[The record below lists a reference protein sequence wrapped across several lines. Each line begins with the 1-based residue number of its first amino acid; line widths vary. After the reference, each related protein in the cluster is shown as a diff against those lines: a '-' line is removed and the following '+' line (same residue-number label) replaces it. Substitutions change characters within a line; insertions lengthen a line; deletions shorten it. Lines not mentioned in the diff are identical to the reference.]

1 MVSLTCPSF
10 CFQYQYAPFSPEV
23 ADYCLSYFKKGLA
36 VAEDLGCTVM
46 TVNSGWG
53 CMDRPRQ
60 ESWNASCELL
70 RQLAEEAEQRHITL
84 ALESLRQDETDL
96 AYDLPTTRQLI
107 EQVGHPGLKVMAD
120 TIATG
125 ACGETLEDWFA
136 AFGSDLVHM
145 HFLDGDPFVHNIW
158 GDGNYPLEQMLRCL
172 QANAYTGYLVQEVAD
187 ERYFA
192 DPVAADLQNYRVLSR
207 FFSD

>member
-1 MVSLTCPSF
+1 MGLIQRRQAAVMNQHYQRYSLDYFLDAQQRIGFTSIELWCGAQHFWLDDQHYDDVQSLLRKVQRRGLEVVSLTCPSF

-23 ADYCLSYFKKGLA
+23 ADYCLFYFKKGLA

-96 AYDLPTTRQLI
+96 AYGYRLPPR
-107 EQVGHPGLKVMAD
+107 
-120 TIATG
+120 
-125 ACGETLEDWFA
+125 
-136 AFGSDLVHM
+136 
-145 HFLDGDPFVHNIW
+145 
-158 GDGNYPLEQMLRCL
+158 
-172 QANAYTGYLVQEVAD
+172 
-187 ERYFA
+187 
-192 DPVAADLQNYRVLSR
+192 
-207 FFSD
+207 

>member
-1 MVSLTCPSF
+1 MGLIQRRQAAVMNQHYQRYSLDYFLDAQQRIGFTSIELWCGAQHFWLDDQHYDDVQSLLRKVQRRGLEVVSLTCPSF

-70 RQLAEEAEQRHITL
+70 RQLAEE
-84 ALESLRQDETDL
+84 
-96 AYDLPTTRQLI
+96 
-107 EQVGHPGLKVMAD
+107 G
-120 TIATG
+120 
-125 ACGETLEDWFA
+125 
-136 AFGSDLVHM
+136 
-145 HFLDGDPFVHNIW
+145 
-158 GDGNYPLEQMLRCL
+158 
-172 QANAYTGYLVQEVAD
+172 
-187 ERYFA
+187 
-192 DPVAADLQNYRVLSR
+192 
-207 FFSD
+207 

>member
-1 MVSLTCPSF
+1 MDLIQRRQAAVMNQHYQRYSLDYFLDAQQRIGFTSIELWCGAQHFWLDDQHYDDVQSLLRKVQRRGLEVVSLTCPSF

-70 RQLAEEAEQRHITL
+70 RQLAEEGMTMLVVTHEMGFARNVSSKTVFMENGVVVEQAPSREFFEEPKEERTR
-84 ALESLRQDETDL
+84 EFLRK
-96 AYDLPTTRQLI
+96 I
-107 EQVGHPGLKVMAD
+107 EH
-120 TIATG
+120 T
-125 ACGETLEDWFA
+125 
-136 AFGSDLVHM
+136 
-145 HFLDGDPFVHNIW
+145 N
-158 GDGNYPLEQMLRCL
+158 
-172 QANAYTGYLVQEVAD
+172 
-187 ERYFA
+187 
-192 DPVAADLQNYRVLSR
+192 
-207 FFSD
+207 

>member
-1 MVSLTCPSF
+1 MDLIQRRQAAVMNQHYQRYSLDYFLDAQQRIGFTSIELWCGAQHFWLDDQHYDDVQSLLRKVQRRGLEVVSLTCPSF

-70 RQLAEEAEQRHITL
+70 RQLAEEGMTMLVVTHEMGFARNVSSKTVFMENGVVVEQAPSQQFFASPKEERTR
-84 ALESLRQDETDL
+84 AFLR
-96 AYDLPTTRQLI
+96 R
-107 EQVGHPGLKVMAD
+107 
-120 TIATG
+120 IAHT
-125 ACGETLEDWFA
+125 E
-136 AFGSDLVHM
+136 
-145 HFLDGDPFVHNIW
+145 
-158 GDGNYPLEQMLRCL
+158 
-172 QANAYTGYLVQEVAD
+172 
-187 ERYFA
+187 
-192 DPVAADLQNYRVLSR
+192 
-207 FFSD
+207 